1 MREGGT
7 QLGIGVLLA
16 VPVTAVAS
24 FVFSQILAMQVR
36 VYVASAAGVIVVIS
50 CIVLW
55 ATYIPS
61 RRAIALEPSEALW
74 QE

>member
-7 QLGIGVLLA
+7 QLAAGVVLA
-16 VPVTAVAS
+16 VPVTAAAS
-24 FVFSQILAMQVR
+24 VVFSQILDMQVA
-36 VYVASAAGVIVVIS
+36 VYVASAAGVVATIS
-50 CIVLW
+50 LIVLW
-55 ATYIPS
+55 ATYLPS